1 VVFGQDGSFSYDALV
16 GRYNSDLAN
25 GLGNLASRT
34 LAMINQY
41 RGGVVPDSDGNQQI
55 AQTALECTAV
65 AIEAFDKFE
74 FSKALEAIWSMIA
87 AVDKYIVNQAP
98 WKLAKGGDADAKRLD
113 EVLYTSAEA
122 LRIITALLGPV
133 LPGSAAKIWMQLGC
147 PMPLDHIKTAALH
160 WGHLKG
166 GQILG
171 TVTGV
176 FPRADAKAS
185 IDQMMELEKLEVAR
199 QLELLGKKPEP
210 AAAAATVAGTPPIT
224 IDDFVKVDLRV
235 GVVKDA
241 AVVKGSDKLLH
252 LHVDIGETQPRSI
265 VAGIALAYKPDEL
278 VGRKVVIVANLAPRK
293 LRGVES
299 QGMILA
305 ASRDGDIPVLVAPI
319 DDVPPGTRLK

>member
-1 VVFGQDGSFSYDALV
+1 MRV
-16 GRYNSDLAN
+16 
-25 GLGNLASRT
+25 
-34 LAMINQY
+34 
-41 RGGVVPDSDGNQQI
+41 
-55 AQTALECTAV
+55 
-65 AIEAFDKFE
+65 
-74 FSKALEAIWSMIA
+74 
-87 AVDKYIVNQAP
+87 
-98 WKLAKGGDADAKRLD
+98 D
-113 EVLYTSAEA
+113 EVLYTAAEA

-166 GQILG
+166 GQTLG
-171 TVTGV
+171 PVTGV
-176 FPRADAKAS
+176 FPRADVKAS
-185 IDQMMELEKLEVAR
+185 IEQMMELEKLEVAR

-210 AAAAATVAGTPPIT
+210 APVAATAAGTPPIT

-235 GVVKDA
+235 GIVKDA
-241 AVVKGSDKLLH
+241 AVVNGSDKLLH

-265 VAGIALAYKPDEL
+265 VAGIALAYKPETL
-278 VGRKVVIVANLAPRK
+278 VGRQVVIVANLAPRK

-305 ASRDGDIPVLVAPI
+305 ASREGDIPVLVAPI

>member
-1 VVFGQDGSFSYDALV
+1 
-16 GRYNSDLAN
+16 
-25 GLGNLASRT
+25 
-34 LAMINQY
+34 MINQY
-41 RGGVVPDSDGNQQI
+41 RGGVIPASDGNQQI
-55 AQTALECTAV
+55 AQNALECTAV
-65 AIEAFDKFE
+65 AIEAYDKFE

-87 AVDKYIVNQAP
+87 AVDKYIVTQAP
-98 WKLAKGGDADAKRLD
+98 WNLAKAGDAEAKHLD

-122 LRIITALLGPV
+122 LRIVTALLGPV
-133 LPGSAAKIWMQLGC
+133 LPESAAKIWMQLGFGT
-147 PMPLDHIKTAALH
+147 PLGHIKTAALH

-166 GQILG
+166 GQTLG
-171 TVTGV
+171 LVSGV
-176 FPRADAKAS
+176 FPRADVKAS
-185 IDQMMELEKLEVAR
+185 IDQMIELEKLEVAR

-210 AAAAATVAGTPPIT
+210 APAAAAATGTPPIT

-252 LHVDIGETQPRSI
+252 LHVDIGEAQPRSI
-265 VAGIALAYKPDEL
+265 VAGIALAYKPEAL
-278 VGRKVVIVANLAPRK
+278 VGRQVVIVANLAPRK

-305 ASRDGDIPVLVAPI
+305 ASREGDIPVLVAPI